1 MKGRGIIPRAVTMV
15 LIKNSQRLIKT
26 DLRRLRRDS
35 ERLLVSVNLRG
46 AEVGILLVNDR
57 RMRELNRRYR
67 GIDRT
72 TDVLSFPVHES
83 LKDIGT
89 GSEILIGDI
98 VINLP
103 LAARQ
108 SKDFGETVP
117 GEVRRLLIHGFLHL
131 LGFDHERSAYQARR
145 MRTKERELRDA
156 LEAVD

>member
-1 MKGRGIIPRAVTMV
+1 
-15 LIKNSQRLIKT
+15 
-26 DLRRLRRDS
+26 
-35 ERLLVSVNLRG
+35 
-46 AEVGILLVNDR
+46 
-57 RMRELNRRYR
+57 MRELNRRYR

-131 LGFDHERSAYQARR
+131 AGFDHERSAYQARR
-145 MRTKERELRDA
+145 MKTKERELRDA
-156 LEAVD
+156 LEAMD